1 MTAVRIKTP
10 SRLHFGLLGWGP
22 GAPRQFGGV
31 GLMIGAPG
39 IELLAEPASR
49 WSAEGPL
56 AERVLQVAERVASR
70 MARDGAAVPPS
81 RFRVLSAPREHVGL
95 GVGTQLSL
103 AVARILC
110 TLAGVAEP
118 SIARLA
124 ELSERGLRSGIGLH
138 GFIHG
143 GLIVDGGHR
152 APGSVPPLVAH
163 LDFPDDWSILVALPR
178 IAQGRHGPEELH
190 AFAQLP
196 SIPETVSE
204 RLCRLVL
211 LGLLP
216 AVAEHDLESFG
227 ASLSELQQQVGRCFA
242 PAQGGTFAHPESEAV
257 VAFLEAEGLRGV
269 GQSSWGPAIY
279 GFTCATDRERAA
291 MLQRLRERFGLL
303 GNDAFWT
310 RASPRGAIQEDLD
323 SGTSAEPEGG

>member
-1 MTAVRIKTP
+1 VT
-10 SRLHFGLLGWGP
+10 
-22 GAPRQFGGV
+22 
-31 GLMIGAPG
+31 
-39 IELLAEPASR
+39 AEPASR

-56 AERVLQVAERVASR
+56 AERVLQVAQRVTTR
-70 MARDGAAVPPS
+70 LAREGAAVPPT

-103 AVARILC
+103 AVTRMLA
-110 TLAGVAEP
+110 TLAGLPELSTV
-118 SIARLA
+118 RLA

-152 APGSVPPLVAH
+152 TSGSLPPLVSH
-163 LDFPDDWSILVALPR
+163 LDFPDDWSILVVLPR
-178 IAQGRHGPEELH
+178 VAQGCHGLEELH

-196 SIPETVSE
+196 AIPEQVSE

-216 AVAEHDLESFG
+216 AVAECDLENFG

-269 GQSSWGPAIY
+269 GQSSWGPALY
-279 GFTCATDRERAA
+279 GFTRASDRERTLI
-291 MLQRLRERFGLL
+291 LQRLRERFGLL
-303 GNDAFWT
+303 DTDAFWT
-310 RASPRGAIQEDLD
+310 RASRRGAIEAVGDLETPA
-323 SGTSAEPEGG
+323 SP